1 MDVTI
6 YPEEGNFPA
15 IARAL
20 LEAADHP
27 SQVLSV
33 SHPKAGFIVPADVF
47 DRFEAAQNP
56 NGNGAPSTDE
66 ADKGSVPAVPPTLR
80 RKPGRPRKET
90 SNPSKEE

>member
-47 DRFEAAQNP
+47 DRFEAAQNRS
-56 NGNGAPSTDE
+56 GNGAPSMDE
-66 ADKGSVPAVPPTLR
+66 PTLPQTLR
-80 RKPGRPRKET
+80 RKPGRPRKAT

>member
-1 MDVTI
+1 MDVTV
-6 YPEEGNFPA
+6 YPEHGNFGV

-20 LEAADHP
+20 LAAADHP
-27 SQVLSV
+27 GQVLSV
-33 SHPKAGFIVPADVF
+33 SHPKAGFIVPAEVF

-56 NGNGAPSTDE
+56 NGNGAPSMDE
-66 ADKGSVPAVPPTLR
+66 PALPQTLR